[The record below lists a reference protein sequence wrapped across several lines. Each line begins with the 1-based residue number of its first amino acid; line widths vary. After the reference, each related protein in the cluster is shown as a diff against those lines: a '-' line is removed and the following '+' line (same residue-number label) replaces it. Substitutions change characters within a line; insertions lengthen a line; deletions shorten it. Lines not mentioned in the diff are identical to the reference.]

1 MDFLTWRR
9 AAELGFVLPPTT
21 PWEAFSD
28 QFWRAIGDDPTLY
41 SFDSLNANEADEAE
55 TSPDGPGRADIP
67 DIIVSESSEYGD
79 HEDNAFTST
88 STGSERYPSYHLD
101 VPRTDPSFA
110 GSQSESWRS
119 DEDDMLVESIK
130 SESFGDDD
138 LLQYSD
144 DVPGLSSG
152 DDSTD
157 DDDDFGK

>member
-1 MDFLTWRR
+1 
-9 AAELGFVLPPTT
+9 
-21 PWEAFSD
+21 
-28 QFWRAIGDDPTLY
+28 
-41 SFDSLNANEADEAE
+41 LNPNEADEAE
-55 TSPDGPGRADIP
+55 ISPDEPGRADIP

-79 HEDNAFTST
+79 QEYNGSTST
-88 STGSERYPSYHLD
+88 STNSERYPNYHLD
-101 VPRTDPSFA
+101 VPRTEPTFA
-110 GSQSESWRS
+110 GSQLDSWQS

-130 SESFGDDD
+130 SETFGDDD